1 MKKEKLVNFISKYS
15 LGGLC
20 NQVRITSKD
29 RKLLTSFATDQ
40 KDLLGFVVV
49 NDVDVKHP
57 GDTTLGDEFEFGVFN
72 TTTISKILSAMQT
85 EVEVSFN
92 QDLGK
97 VVSMDII
104 DDIMS
109 GQIMLADLDIIETP
123 PSINQLPP
131 VDVKLNVNSITID
144 QYIKAKNAL
153 PDSEVVAF
161 IQDGDDVNLVINYA
175 EHNTDKIT
183 LALSV
188 DSIDGS
194 IPAMKFNSNTIKE
207 IFAANK
213 DCTTGSIELS
223 SQGLMTI
230 KFAGDGFSTKYLLV
244 MIQ

>member
-97 VVSMDII
+97 VVAI
-104 DDIMS
+104 DLS
-109 GQIMLADLDIIETP
+109 
-123 PSINQLPP
+123 
-131 VDVKLNVNSITID
+131 K
-144 QYIKAKNAL
+144 
-153 PDSEVVAF
+153 VVF
-161 IQDGDDVNLVINYA
+161 Q
-175 EHNTDKIT
+175 
-183 LALSV
+183 
-188 DSIDGS
+188 
-194 IPAMKFNSNTIKE
+194 
-207 IFAANK
+207 
-213 DCTTGSIELS
+213 
-223 SQGLMTI
+223 
-230 KFAGDGFSTKYLLV
+230 
-244 MIQ
+244 